1 MRRFWLST
9 ILIGLVSAGSAYMAA
24 RSDAQQPSGGLPGAP
39 RLPGA
44 KSVFDAAQ
52 FPSLQAAIDAV
63 PLDGGV
69 VKLPP
74 GTFEISQPLMV
85 HNHDLLIEGCGTA
98 THIKN
103 VNTEGKPALVLRPK
117 EPEKGQKL
125 EPQWRIMLSNFRI
138 TGNEKSGHGIEA
150 IRVNELLVQGVTV
163 SYHGGD
169 GLRLDQCYEDPRICN
184 SLFTYNK
191 QTGVNLLGCHDI
203 VVSGNQF
210 EENMD
215 ALRCTDGFNLC
226 MTGNCV
232 DDHLGNGVVIENCY
246 GSVVSGNMI
255 EECKGTAIILD
266 RDCYGITL
274 SSNVIAHEETD
285 GIDLRDAHGCAVS
298 ANTFTLVK
306 KAGLRIGPNSGRIT
320 VTGNNFCNSYI
331 GDGQVK
337 RGTND
342 INAGGI
348 ILEATRDITIV
359 GNSFSGLVPAAP
371 GISLSP
377 DVMTLTK
384 ELLDGLRGGKDAAS
398 DAEILKLLEAQG
410 NRAPFGL
417 SHRVLCADNV
427 FADVQPLPL
436 SLRVNASL
444 VTDNLP
450 QDEQSPTS
458 PFRLLTPLP
467 EIKK

>member
-1 MRRFWLST
+1 MRNFWFTLICVAAA
-9 ILIGLVSAGSAYMAA
+9 ILLGNAW
-24 RSDAQQPSGGLPGAP
+24 RSNGIEAQQPAGG
-39 RLPGA
+39 LPGA
-44 KSVFDAAQ
+44 KSVVDAAKY
-52 FPSLQAAIDAV
+52 PSLQAALDAV
-63 PLDGGV
+63 PLEGGV

-74 GTFEISQPLMV
+74 GTFEISQPLV
-85 HNHDLLIEGCGTA
+85 ARHSDLLIEGSGTA

-117 EPEKGQKL
+117 EPAAGQKV
-125 EPQWRIMLSNFRI
+125 EPQWRIMLSNLRI

-150 IRVNELLVQGVTV
+150 VRVNELLVQGVTS

-215 ALRCTDGFNLC
+215 ALRCSDSFNLC

-232 DDHLGNGVVIENCY
+232 DDHLGNGVIIENTY

-285 GIDLRDAHGCAVS
+285 GIDLRDAHGCTVS
-298 ANTFTLVK
+298 ANTFTLVRL
-306 KAGLRIGPNSGRIT
+306 AALRIGPASARIT
-320 VTGNNFCNSYI
+320 VTGNNFSNSYI
-331 GDGQVK
+331 GDGKIK

-342 INAGGI
+342 IAAGGI
-348 ILEATRDITIV
+348 VLNETSDIAIIGNSVSGLQPSRPPVSIV
-359 GNSFSGLVPAAP
+359 GESS
-371 GISLSP
+371 
-377 DVMTLTK
+377 
-384 ELLDGLRGGKDAAS
+384 R
-398 DAEILKLLEAQG
+398 ILC
-410 NRAPFGL
+410 
-417 SHRVLCADNV
+417 SDNV
-427 FADVQPLPL
+427 FTDVLSLPTSLGKNSLVAGNLPLPNY
-436 SLRVNASL
+436 SDS
-444 VTDNLP
+444 
-450 QDEQSPTS
+450 
-458 PFRLLTPLP
+458 
-467 EIKK
+467 K